1 MSKTI
6 LLRNQ
11 VDIVSKIRRAKHP
24 ESLADMIGIVLN
36 DDGSVFD
43 RLTNTQSTSIVEWSR
58 KRRDE
63 I

>member
-11 VDIVSKIRRAKHP
+11 VDIVSKIRRAKRP
-24 ESLADMIGIVLN
+24 ESLAHTIGIILN

-43 RLTNTQSTSIVEWSR
+43 RLTKTQSTSVVEWSR
-58 KRRDE
+58 KHRDE
-63 I
+63 V